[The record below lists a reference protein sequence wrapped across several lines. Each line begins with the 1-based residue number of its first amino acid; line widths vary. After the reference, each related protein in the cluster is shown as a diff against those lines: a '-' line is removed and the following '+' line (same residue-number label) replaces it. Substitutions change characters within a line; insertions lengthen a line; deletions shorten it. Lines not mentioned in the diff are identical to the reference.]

1 MSRSSLNDML
11 GSIVDPALPW
21 NFDLV
26 IDRLP
31 TGVSGNVRDITIRCQ
46 TTSMPGVQFSPVEVE
61 AHGVKL
67 KYRGR
72 KQYQNTIECQF
83 IENVDW
89 STYQLFKEWANLQLN
104 WTNNTGSSSAIYKTT
119 GTIITYDDA
128 GNVTKEQ
135 AIKGLWIEQIQ
146 DIQLDGSQDGY
157 VQPNV
162 TFSYDYLDGE

>member
-67 KYRGR
+67 KYRGS

-83 IENVDW
+83 HENVDW
-89 STYQLFKEWANLQLN
+89 STYQLFK
-104 WTNNTGSSSAIYKTT
+104 
-119 GTIITYDDA
+119 
-128 GNVTKEQ
+128 
-135 AIKGLWIEQIQ
+135 
-146 DIQLDGSQDGY
+146 
-157 VQPNV
+157 
-162 TFSYDYLDGE
+162 